1 MISGLCNV
9 KQYLGVDFMIWA
21 NEGAWFWCL
30 IDSKGRGG
38 MIGASANEAQATE
51 DARISIEEKLAV
63 C

>member
-9 KQYLGVDFMIWA
+9 KQYLGVDFTIWA